1 LPIGTKSVDVLCSI
15 AYISKGLVQADK
27 PFTGLFIEALG
38 MSSTV
43 PIRILIVDDNELVRR
58 CMRKL
63 LEINPRFSICG
74 EATNG
79 EEAVRLFRERAPD
92 CVVLDFS
99 MPIMSG
105 IDAAREMSQ
114 ISPGVPLLMCTM
126 FKSDELIRAATEVGV
141 KRVVSKSEKL
151 SSSLVDT
158 IESLVSVRKVS

>member
-1 LPIGTKSVDVLCSI
+1 
-15 AYISKGLVQADK
+15 
-27 PFTGLFIEALG
+27 
-38 MSSTV
+38 MM
-43 PIRILIVDDNELVRR
+43 PIRILIVDDNDLVRR

-79 EEAVRLFRERAPD
+79 EEAVQLFRQMSPD

-99 MPIMSG
+99 MPVMSG
-105 IDAAREMSQ
+105 IEAARQ
-114 ISPGVPLLMCTM
+114 ISQMSPGIPLLMCTM

-158 IESLVSVRKVS
+158 IESLVAARRAS